1 MTYEDFKK
9 RFDELL
15 DNVDLDKAADLMSE
29 LKMDYDNFNDVNNKN
44 IELSKNLEK
53 EKEVSKRLYSKL
65 SIGEVVE
72 APKVEDKPTK
82 TPFELFKEAHKNY
95 KY

>member
-15 DNVDLDKAADLMSE
+15 DNVDLDKAADLMS
-29 LKMDYDNFNDVNNKN
+29 DDNFNDINNKN

-72 APKVEDKPTK
+72 APKVEEKPK
-82 TPFELFKEAHKNY
+82 KSPFELFKEAHKNY